1 MWQIMSENIGDEG
14 SLGQYVL
21 PYAIKLRIY
30 KQLLDSEKELEV
42 LKGSSLLFPKHKYD
56 ELLHELLGFIDGLK
70 KAVEIT
76 TEEIEGVKY
85 VT

>member
-1 MWQIMSENIGDEG
+1 MSENIGDVG
-14 SLGQYVL
+14 SLSQYVL

-42 LKGSSLLFPKHKYD
+42 LKGSRLLFPEYKYK
-56 ELLHELLGFIDGLK
+56 ELEHNLLGFIDGLK
-70 KAVEIT
+70 KAVEIA

-85 VT
+85 VV